1 VEDPPTSGYAKTAAA
16 YVDGVRVL
24 FATSGAP
31 AGERGGRGPVSYE
44 ELAAKAEELAPVSE
58 QLTQEAGAQLAD
70 EDPMARIQGATSLMA
85 KALTDLQVSAYLLQ
99 AAVDQEEEYGFAG
112 GDTGRERGRSSLGPD
127 DELLNLVLGESQAI
141 APATDRGTGPPGSLP
156 AARGALSH
164 AVQDAIDLI
173 SSRAGR
179 LGQSALGG
187 LVGMGAAELA
197 SAAGMV
203 GMDIAEALGQ
213 AEAVTRLYE
222 LFRSYVTSAVES
234 LIALV
239 GRPTIEATTNQALEW
254 IGKLGEGELLGQH
267 LQRLYE
273 TDRTVAELGQD
284 IAASQ
289 AGLDQFVAAIQD
301 VDRLDGAF
309 HQQIKLA
316 EKLLKGLRF
325 VGSVATAALPASK
338 LLQAGIY
345 MILGV
350 YVVAA
355 GADYVDAP
363 HLRLLDRVP
372 GVRQVV
378 EKRLAIT

>member
-1 VEDPPTSGYAKTAAA
+1 MQAPPTSAFAQTAAA
-16 YVDGVRVL
+16 YADGVRVL
-24 FATSGAP
+24 FAASGAP

-44 ELAAKAEELAPVSE
+44 DLATQAKELAPVSE
-58 QLTQEAGAQLAD
+58 KLTREAEAQLTDQE
-70 EDPMARIQGATSLMA
+70 PMARIQGATSLLA
-85 KALTDLQVSAYLLQ
+85 KALTDLQISAYLLQ
-99 AAVDQEEEYGFAG
+99 AAIDQEEEYGFADI
-112 GDTGRERGRSSLGPD
+112 DTGRERGRSSLGPD
-127 DELLNLVLGESQAI
+127 DELLNLVLGEPEAV
-141 APATDRGTGPPGSLP
+141 APAVDRGTGKPRSMP

-164 AVQDAIDLI
+164 AVEDAIDLI
-173 SSRAGR
+173 SSRAGK

-187 LVGMGAAELA
+187 LAGMGAAELA

-222 LFRSYVTSAVES
+222 LFRSYVAGAIES

-239 GRPTIEATTNQALEW
+239 GRPALEAATRQAMEW
-254 IGKLGEGELLGQH
+254 IGELQEGELFGQV

-273 TDRTVAELGQD
+273 ADRTIEELEQE

-289 AGLDQFVAAIQD
+289 AGLEQFVAALRD
-301 VDRLDGAF
+301 VDRLDSAF

-325 VGSVATAALPASK
+325 VGGVTAAVLPASK
-338 LLQAGIY
+338 LLLAGVY
-345 MILGV
+345 MVLGV
-350 YVVAA
+350 YIVAA
-355 GADYVDAP
+355 GGDYVDAP
-363 HLRLLDRVP
+363 RLRFLNRVP

-378 EKRLAIT
+378 ETRLAIA